1 MYGCNSAINSDGKLL
16 VFLSLSIWVKHFLKV
31 QFGVEVVVQF
41 SERCLNEHKHSDP
54 VLKGS

>member
-1 MYGCNSAINSDGKLL
+1 MYCCNSAINSDGKLL
-16 VFLSLSIWVKHFLKV
+16 VFLPLSVKYFLKV

-41 SERCLNEHKHSDP
+41 SQRCLNEHKHSDP